1 MQKWSLSLI
10 LCLIVIQADSQYYYP
25 PAGNSTWD
33 TLHPARYGWCD
44 QKISELYDYLDQT
57 NTDAFILLKDGKIVL
72 EKYFGTFTKDSLHVW
87 NSAGKTL
94 MATLVGIAQEEG
106 LLSISDTTSDYLGQG
121 WTNLTSTQEEKI
133 TLLHQLTMT
142 TGLDDGGNVDCTDPN
157 CLTYLADP
165 GNRWAYHNAPY
176 TLLGDVIA
184 AASGNT
190 LNNFVSAKINSKIG
204 IPIGLYYPFGYNHV
218 FVSSPRSM
226 AKYGLLLLS
235 KGQWNG
241 TTVFS
246 DTAYFHDQ
254 INTSQNL
261 NLSYGYLTWL
271 NGKSSFM
278 VPGSQFVIPGT
289 AMPNA
294 PQDVYAALGK
304 NSQII
309 NVSPSQNMVL
319 IRMGD
324 GDGVSLVSTQY
335 NDSIWRRINE
345 LECSNSLATN
355 EANDWIVYP
364 NPNNGLFKFSS
375 QTNPNSVNIYDI
387 SGREVNFEWVSKNQ
401 IQIPGTGIFFVKC
414 RFEDA
419 FRTVRIEVK

>member
-1 MQKWSLSLI
+1 MIKWLL
-10 LCLIVIQADSQYYYP
+10 LTIVSFSFLTSQAQLYYP
-25 PAGNSTWD
+25 PAGNSSWD
-33 TLHPARYGWCD
+33 TLHPARFGWCEEN
-44 QKISELYDYLDQT
+44 INSLYDYLEQT
-57 NTDAFILLKDGKIVL
+57 NSDAFILLKDGKIVL

-94 MATLVGIAQEEG
+94 MATLIGIAQEEG

-121 WTNLTSTQEEKI
+121 WTSLTTQQEEKI
-133 TLLHQLTMT
+133 TIRHQLTMT
-142 TGLDDGGNVDCTDPN
+142 TGLDDAGNVDCTDPN

-176 TLLGDVIA
+176 TLLGNVIA
-184 AASGNT
+184 SASGVT
-190 LNNFVSAKINSKIG
+190 LNNFVTSRINTKIG
-204 IPIGLYYPFGYNHV
+204 IPIGLYYPFGYNQV
-218 FVSSPRSM
+218 FISSPRSM

-241 TTVFS
+241 TTVFA
-246 DTAYFHDQ
+246 DTSYFNDQ
-254 INTSQNL
+254 VNTSQNL

-309 NVSPSQNMVL
+309 NVSPSNNLVM

-324 GDGVSLVSTQY
+324 GDGVSLISNQY

-345 LECSNSLATN
+345 LECGASLEEIGINSNN
-355 EANDWIVYP
+355 FYP
-364 NPNNGLFKFSS
+364 NPSTGK
-375 QTNPNSVNIYDI
+375 
-387 SGREVNFEWVSKNQ
+387 VSIDKSIQ
-401 IQIPGTGIFFVKC
+401 LVSIQIFDLQGRQVPFSILNENEIQIEEKGSFII
-414 RFEDA
+414 
-419 FRTVRIEVK
+419 RIKDDPFLTFQRITIW